1 MDQTARRRRRNLI
14 QNIAIALLSV
24 SAVLLFAQLQL
35 YNLGTSEDPLYLERL
50 TGEGSPSRLR
60 EFPAPVRVVL
70 TDSYGRYGSL
80 GFTTNSDGFSALGLR
95 EALGSV
101 QHLAPSATDA
111 FRGALSGPSIYFDF
125 LNPLPLQVLAEL
137 TGAEG
142 TALEG
147 NARCL
152 LLAAGADGS
161 VHLYVWDGA
170 DTVLT
175 GTVASTALSIDSLT
189 EAVSQSGMGSVSF
202 AFEVVEME
210 PLYGKLFPLSI
221 LPTELPQ
228 LPVLSA
234 ASSISGTDWLL
245 AAFGFNINTRERY
258 AEADGTEVITE
269 VEADR
274 SLHIRPSGEITYRSG
289 TDATLE
295 ISAQEE
301 VPTAAEAVL
310 GASILRGKAVSGV
323 RQSGRGHHPASVR
336 ISDRWCPHSLLRRRT
351 RRRDHALRHQ
361 RHPPHPAVP
370 AVQHRRG
377 DVAPAAAAADAGH
390 CSGASRHRAVCGL
403 CRRRRRLGIRQLAG
417 GLSAADTSRS
427 GGGKEVRRMESFRL
441 KNIIILILA
450 LMNLCLLGLLG
461 VRLTTGYSA
470 QAEARQQM
478 VQLFAA
484 EGVSLDDGII
494 PGATPPA
501 GLTLSR
507 DPDEDEKLAGFLLGD
522 ELVMSDGGGGVT
534 TYQSENGSAVFR
546 SDGTFDVVIEQSGE
560 TADALCRA
568 FCRAFHYEA
577 LAFSLDGEDGSASA
591 VQTYDGAPVVNCTV
605 SFSISGGRVA
615 SVSGTHL
622 PQAGQTAN
630 GNGALSAL
638 DALNA
643 FLGTVQSGAVVTA
656 VTDLY
661 LCYELQS
668 TTATPM
674 ALVPAWCVS
683 TDTADYYVNCYTGA
697 VSSG

>member
-245 AAFGFNINTRERY
+245 AAFGLVCLAWLVFGKLVLPVGQEGTRTVAQVTAQGSGSGLEHTVSGLLWLRRTGLWRGTVVIHDHGLNPEGL
-258 AEADGTEVITE
+258 AVAMALAVQDG
-269 VEADR
+269 VELDR
-274 SLHIRPSGEITYRSG
+274 SG
-289 TDATLE
+289 
-295 ISAQEE
+295 
-301 VPTAAEAVL
+301 
-310 GASILRGKAVSGV
+310 
-323 RQSGRGHHPASVR
+323 
-336 ISDRWCPHSLLRRRT
+336 
-351 RRRDHALRHQ
+351 
-361 RHPPHPAVP
+361 
-370 AVQHRRG
+370 
-377 DVAPAAAAADAGH
+377 
-390 CSGASRHRAVCGL
+390 
-403 CRRRRRLGIRQLAG
+403 
-417 GLSAADTSRS
+417 
-427 GGGKEVRRMESFRL
+427 
-441 KNIIILILA
+441 
-450 LMNLCLLGLLG
+450 
-461 VRLTTGYSA
+461 
-470 QAEARQQM
+470 
-478 VQLFAA
+478 
-484 EGVSLDDGII
+484 
-494 PGATPPA
+494 
-501 GLTLSR
+501 
-507 DPDEDEKLAGFLLGD
+507 
-522 ELVMSDGGGGVT
+522 
-534 TYQSENGSAVFR
+534 
-546 SDGTFDVVIEQSGE
+546 
-560 TADALCRA
+560 
-568 FCRAFHYEA
+568 
-577 LAFSLDGEDGSASA
+577 
-591 VQTYDGAPVVNCTV
+591 PVK
-605 SFSISGGRVA
+605 
-615 SVSGTHL
+615 
-622 PQAGQTAN
+622 P
-630 GNGALSAL
+630 
-638 DALNA
+638 
-643 FLGTVQSGAVVTA
+643 
-656 VTDLY
+656 
-661 LCYELQS
+661 
-668 TTATPM
+668 
-674 ALVPAWCVS
+674 
-683 TDTADYYVNCYTGA
+683 
-697 VSSG
+697 

>member
-310 GASILRGKAVSGV
+310 GASIL
-323 RQSGRGHHPASVR
+323 
-336 ISDRWCPHSLLRRRT
+336 LE
-351 RRRDHALRHQ
+351 
-361 RHPPHPAVP
+361 
-370 AVQHRRG
+370 
-377 DVAPAAAAADAGH
+377 
-390 CSGASRHRAVCGL
+390 
-403 CRRRRRLGIRQLAG
+403 QLTE
-417 GLSAADTSRS
+417 DRS

>member
-101 QHLAPSATDA
+101 QHLAPSTTDA

-310 GASILRGKAVSGV
+310 GASIL
-323 RQSGRGHHPASVR
+323 
-336 ISDRWCPHSLLRRRT
+336 LE
-351 RRRDHALRHQ
+351 
-361 RHPPHPAVP
+361 
-370 AVQHRRG
+370 
-377 DVAPAAAAADAGH
+377 
-390 CSGASRHRAVCGL
+390 
-403 CRRRRRLGIRQLAG
+403 QLTE
-417 GLSAADTSRS
+417 DRS